1 MALLQQLL
9 TVLVSLIYGSVL
21 YWLIKINKK
30 MLFNGSTL
38 KKMTFSIICIVDIVL
53 IYFII
58 IKYINNGVLTYYSYL
73 LIILGLLVQNY
84 INNKIKTYKK

>member
-30 MLFNGSTL
+30 MLFNGTML
-38 KKMTFSIICIVDIVL
+38 KKIIFSIIFIIDIVL

-58 IKYINNGVLTYYSYL
+58 IKYINNGILTYYSYL
-73 LIILGLLVQNY
+73 LIILGLLIQNY
-84 INNKIKTYKK
+84 IDNKIKTYKK

>member
-38 KKMTFSIICIVDIVL
+38 KKMIFSIIFIVDIVL

-73 LIILGLLVQNY
+73 LIILGLLIQNY
-84 INNKIKTYKK
+84 IDNKIKTYKK